1 MKFVSAAMLLVP
13 TLALAQPSAG
23 GDEPP
28 PPQPP
33 PQPIMQQ
40 PPPPPPQPPPPMAS
54 GDATE
59 EHHPAGLAFAIGLGY
74 IFPTS
79 LETPNVTSV
88 RVRLPGGLTFEPRV
102 AFANESQKMS
112 VAGTDTTTSTTELGL
127 GALIRYPV
135 IKSGRVDL
143 EAVGSVDL
151 DNTKVDPDGA
161 DNNTT
166 TTTLSVSWGLS
177 INYWFTK
184 HWNLSL
190 TAENP
195 LFSYTKQTQ
204 EQAGGMETTSSTTNV
219 GLIFEPVVF
228 LMVHLYN

>member
-1 MKFVSAAMLLVP
+1 MKLVSAALLLVP
-13 TLALAQPSAG
+13 SLALAQPAGG

-28 PPQPP
+28 PPPP
-33 PQPIMQQ
+33 PPNPVVTQP
-40 PPPPPPQPPPPMAS
+40 PPPPPPQPQPVAKE
-54 GDATE
+54 GTE
-59 EHHPAGLAFAIGLGY
+59 EHHPDKLAIAIGLGY
-74 IFPTS
+74 LLPTS

-88 RVRLPGGLTFEPRV
+88 RLRLPSGLTFEPRV
-102 AFANESQKMS
+102 AFANESQTSGMTG
-112 VAGTDTTTSTTELGL
+112 AETTTSTTELGL

-143 EAVGSVDL
+143 EAVGSVDV

-166 TTTLSVSWGLS
+166 TTTIGVSWGLA
-177 INYWFTK
+177 INYWITK
-184 HWNLSL
+184 HWDLSL

-195 LFSYTKQTQ
+195 LFSYSKQTQ
-204 EQAGGMETTSSTTNV
+204 EQAGGMETTTSTTNV